1 VNVRSADDLRAG
13 DHACAVPVSDEGLWE
28 LTARFLAC
36 GLARGEKVVYF
47 DDGTAEWV
55 LDRLVEDRSP
65 VRRSLR
71 SGQLQVVAAD
81 VTRGAFRSP
90 LSDVRSLL
98 HSYADGAL
106 AQGWNGFRMTGQ
118 LSYGAL
124 APAGIPLTAYDAA
137 LDEVVAERS
146 LTALCLYDHT
156 HYTDAQIEE
165 LRGVHRAELATA
177 SAYDAA
183 LDEVV
188 AERSLTALCLY
199 DHTHYTD
206 AQIEELRGVHRAELA
221 TASAYDDGL
230 LRITQT
236 GLTSVRL
243 AGEADHSNRP
253 MIQRIIGETL
263 DRSLRS
269 AEAGSDIELNLASL
283 RFLDVAGAVLLVHAA
298 EEFPSSRRLLL
309 TDVRPAVLRVL
320 DRCGAPFAA
329 QLVVREARVDPTP
342 EEDA

>member
-65 VRRSLR
+65 VRRALR
-71 SGQLQVVAAD
+71 SGQLQVVSAD

-118 LSYGAL
+118 QSYGAL

-146 LTALCLYDHT
+146 LTALCLYDH
-156 HYTDAQIEE
+156 
-165 LRGVHRAELATA
+165 
-177 SAYDAA
+177 
-183 LDEVV
+183 
-188 AERSLTALCLY
+188 
-199 DHTHYTD
+199 
-206 AQIEELRGVHRAELA
+206 ELA

-236 GLTSVRL
+236 GQTSVRL

>member
-65 VRRSLR
+65 VRRALR
-71 SGQLQVVAAD
+71 SGQLQVVSAD

-118 LSYGAL
+118 QSYGAL

-177 SAYDAA
+177 SAYD
-183 LDEVV
+183 
-188 AERSLTALCLY
+188 
-199 DHTHYTD
+199 
-206 AQIEELRGVHRAELA
+206 
-221 TASAYDDGL
+221 DGL

-236 GLTSVRL
+236 GQTSVRL